1 MASTGVGR
9 HCRRITKIVFFSHR
23 SQKKGKIE
31 PTQKRRE
38 TTDRKLWG
46 SFSSGWHNHKVHKQI
61 SRRSRCVCLLLDNQ
75 QIKNELD
82 THSNNKAVLLLSI
95 QFLTVLFKLFLFF
108 RTFHPQ
114 LFSPNSFISWKNLPR
129 HKNEVKEPMPLIIKL
144 NSITRPCLKEKEKS
158 NRLLN
163 RLWRRSSGFTHRL
176 GKRTNIIHHIWQPAA
191 KKSSSSLRVNS
202 IKKYREQM
210 SIYKIVRFSRSAA
223 NSSIGLVNNSCSK
236 DPSFLP
242 SLLFYF

>member
-9 HCRRITKIVFFSHR
+9 HCRRITKIVFSSDSLTIKGKSNPH
-23 SQKKGKIE
+23 KKGMRPLTGNFE
-31 PTQKRRE
+31 G
-38 TTDRKLWG
+38 LLG
-46 SFSSGWHNHKVHKQI
+46 LSFSSGWHNHKVHKQI
-61 SRRSRCVCLLLDNQ
+61 SRRSRCVCLLLHSLKQ
-75 QIKNELD
+75 QSG
-82 THSNNKAVLLLSI
+82 TSSFH
-95 QFLTVLFKLFLFF
+95 TVFNVTFQTVFFF

-163 RLWRRSSGFTHRL
+163 PLWRRSSGFAHRL
-176 GKRTNIIHHIWQPAA
+176 GKRTNIIHHIWQSAA
-191 KKSSSSLRVNS
+191 KKSSSSSSLRVNS

-223 NSSIGLVNNSCSK
+223 NFSIGLVNNSCSK